1 MSDFQ
6 VSGLTG
12 RASEQV
18 AFKRN
23 EIVRVVVTNV
33 NPFLFNYAIAAKD
46 SQIVQEASPLDFFN
60 LAFKPLGLSIPS
72 APPPRT
78 AAAFSVGQP
87 LPSCPDG
94 PEPQRAITAL
104 ADNAWLSLKKIDTIL
119 ATTLLD
125 GDRSRSEF
133 DAQAGTIYNSQIAAR
148 EVHDAAQRASRA
160 LGWLSDSITND
171 VAVINVLLSVTQSR
185 LDSVRDLVKP
195 NKSKIDVAC
204 PKLTATQSELDKD
217 VGNAQTYLNT
227 LRTERDAARTAYRT
241 FQNTVDDPAAY
252 YAMLMLPR
260 FDKPM
265 DITIRVSRSH
275 VAPAVLFT
283 PVDDGARS
291 PGGGGADGNSS
302 NRSAV
307 TATATVTVPTANST
321 NGPPDPTSPAPKSST
336 ATGTT
341 PAAKPAA
348 AGGDQGSL
356 TTLTEQR
363 LHLGGKPEFS
373 IGVGLMVASVSNRQY
388 SAVAS
393 GPPNAGPGTTTYLV
407 GLTGNNQFRLVPA
420 ITLNARLCSLD
431 SKERWSLHGVFGTG
445 LRTQGAGTSL
455 DYLAGLAVSPK
466 DSKFM
471 INATVY
477 AGDQQRL
484 GGLRLGDELPTNTVP
499 VQTSTRVGVAVGFT
513 FQVY

>member
-1 MSDFQ
+1 VKID
-6 VSGLTG
+6 
-12 RASEQV
+12 RALSVTEARLDSIDDKV
-18 AFKRN
+18 AKSKAV
-23 EIVRVVVTNV
+23 I
-33 NPFLFNYAIAAKD
+33 AKD
-46 SQIVQEASPLDFFN
+46 SNCSE
-60 LAFKPLGLSIPS
+60 
-72 APPPRT
+72 
-78 AAAFSVGQP
+78 
-87 LPSCPDG
+87 
-94 PEPQRAITAL
+94 
-104 ADNAWLSLKKIDTIL
+104 L
-119 ATTLLD
+119 ATTLSAF
-125 GDRSRSEF
+125 R
-133 DAQAGTIYNSQIAAR
+133 DAVTSTTNS
-148 EVHDAAQRASRA
+148 
-160 LGWLSDSITND
+160 L
-171 VAVINVLLSVTQSR
+171 
-185 LDSVRDLVKP
+185 K
-195 NKSKIDVAC
+195 
-204 PKLTATQSELDKD
+204 
-217 VGNAQTYLNT
+217 T

-265 DITIRVSRSH
+265 DITVRVSRSH
-275 VAPAVLFT
+275 VTPIALFPT
-283 PVDDGARS
+283 DDGAKS
-291 PGGGGADGNSS
+291 TPGGGGNSS
-302 NRSAV
+302 DASSA
-307 TATATVTVPTANST
+307 TATATVSVPL
-321 NGPPDPTSPAPKSST
+321 PKPTDTSGGNSPAGSTKPKT
-336 ATGTT
+336 ATATT

-373 IGVGLMVASVSNRQY
+373 IAVGLMVASVSNRQY

-420 ITLNARLCSLD
+420 ITLNARLFPSHEKD
-431 SKERWSLHGVFGTG
+431 RWTVLGVFGTG

-484 GGLRLGDELPTNTVP
+484 GGLRLGDELPTNSVP